1 MYADIQYEYFDTK
14 MAIITKKIRSLL
26 PYKEGFDQR
35 TQLFIS

>member
-1 MYADIQYEYFDTK
+1 MRISNMNISTQK

>member
-1 MYADIQYEYFDTK
+1 MRISNMNISAQKWQLLLRKIQ
-14 MAIITKKIRSLL
+14 SLL

>member
-1 MYADIQYEYFDTK
+1 MRISNMNISTQK
-14 MAIITKKIRSLL
+14 WQLLLKIRSLL